1 MKDMK
6 VIKIFIDHNNE
17 GEIVCPKCE
26 KNKTIH
32 VSKDRI
38 PLKPIRVKCNCG
50 YSFSILLEYR
60 KYHRKVVS
68 IPGKL
73 LHRETG
79 DEIAEIVI
87 TSVSVVGLGFD
98 LKSAASVTEN
108 EVYRV
113 VFTLDD
119 SFESTIQEE
128 IIVTRINGR
137 SIGAEFG
144 DQDKYNYELDFYVM
158 SQLSLP

>member
-6 VIKIFIDHNNE
+6 IIKIFVSHDNE

-26 KNKTIH
+26 KTKTIH

-60 KYHRKVVS
+60 KYHRKLVN

-79 DEIAEIVI
+79 DEIAEIVV
-87 TSVSVVGLGFD
+87 TSVSVIGIGFD
-98 LKSAASVTEN
+98 LKSAALVTEN

-113 VFTLDD
+113 MFTLDD
-119 SFESTIQEE
+119 SLESNIQEE
-128 IIVTRINGR
+128 IVVQRISGK
-137 SIGAEFG
+137 SIGAEFS
-144 DQDKYNYELDFYVM
+144 DKEKYNYELDFYVM
-158 SQLSLP
+158 SQLFLP

>member
-1 MKDMK
+1 MKDIK
-6 VIKIFIDHNNE
+6 IIKIFINHNNE

-26 KNKTIH
+26 RTKTIH

-50 YSFSILLEYR
+50 YSFSIILEYR
-60 KYHRKVVS
+60 QYQRKVVS

-73 LHRETG
+73 LHRATG
-79 DEIAEIVI
+79 DEIAEIVV
-87 TSVSVVGLGFD
+87 TSVSVVGIGFD
-98 LKSAASVTEN
+98 LRSPALVTEN

-119 SFESTIQEE
+119 SFESTIHEE
-128 IIVTRINGR
+128 IVVTRISGK

-144 DQDKYNYELDFYVM
+144 DQEKYNYELDFYVM